1 MLRILFSKAQPGSRA
16 SLSSLWIFIA
26 AALFFAVLPANAQI
40 VDRFPNDSDVTAENA
55 AEQSINQAQ
64 QNWALGQSI
73 GADYA
78 SDGGKFNSGSG
89 KYQTHPWRGTLGRN
103 PVESY
108 LEWFLDSKYVV
119 GLGEGT
125 SLPSLDD
132 FKTFMECIEP
142 RLVLPIC
149 PMFCWPMAE
158 RFDGSFT
165 SCPVR
170 DNHGYI
176 FAYWWPEQV
185 IELNNFGTYALN
197 PILFGRVD
205 LMEPIVTTILQ
216 PLLEPFTDVALT
228 IKGGS
233 HPSPS
238 FPSGLRSDPHIGQT
252 HHAGLLP
259 GDQTLV
265 TEAHVARTYVAKRT
279 SEQRD
284 PNEGELD
291 FIWKKKKF
299 ICIPIFFWYNGYKKG
314 NDKCWYT
321 THPED
326 GDVIHAYTESPI
338 FAFYWRFP
346 EMSALLNQDFY
357 FASVPVAVGGSPV
370 GMITPQGLTLIGS
383 YVQMRSCASYRAE
396 RWQNRYEDLEDAF
409 WSPFNPIPG
418 IIGDDSL
425 QHRDRICYY
434 GGGSLFPPTG
444 QMMGHFSPLPSAAYF
459 ARRAL
464 YLAAHVNN
472 SNPTNIFSDR
482 ADKLQ
487 RVFPE
492 PGECF
497 RVNEI
502 DEYNPG
508 LFPKDAVRPD
518 QLGSIRYIHWN
529 MRVGCVC
536 QYRGGYPIPF
546 LPSILWPFPIGQ
558 GCHNWWL
565 EDDESMGN
573 EEHQGIQGLFD
584 PLPPWPYFWP
594 LLPVPYTEAAIQLY
608 PYLL

>member
-1 MLRILFSKAQPGSRA
+1 MPFQLSFAVCALLLFLGLPTSAFAQPLG
-16 SLSSLWIFIA
+16 W
-26 AALFFAVLPANAQI
+26 
-40 VDRFPNDSDVTAENA
+40 DRFPNDSDVTAENA
-55 AEQSINQAQ
+55 AQQSIQQAQ
-64 QNWALGQSI
+64 QNWQLGQSI

-78 SDGGKFNSGSG
+78 SDGGKFDPNSG
-89 KYQTHPWRGTLGRN
+89 KYQKHPWRGQIGRN
-103 PVESY
+103 PIESY

-125 SLPSLDD
+125 SFPTLQD
-132 FKTFMECIEP
+132 FQTFMECIEP

-149 PMFCWPMAE
+149 PMFCWPMEE

-165 SCPVR
+165 SCPIR
-170 DNHGYI
+170 RNAGYV

-185 IELNNFGTYALN
+185 IELNNFGTYSLN
-197 PILFGRVD
+197 PLLFGRID
-205 LMEPIVTTILQ
+205 LMEPLVTQALDLILPQ
-216 PLLEPFTDVALT
+216 FTQQMLAL
-228 IKGGS
+228 KGGS
-233 HPSPS
+233 VPAPG
-238 FPSGLRSDPHIGQT
+238 FPSGLRSDPNLGQT

-265 TEAHVARTYVAKRT
+265 TEAHVARTYVAKHT

-284 PNEGELD
+284 PTEGELD

-299 ICIPIFFWYNGYKKG
+299 ICIPVFFWYNGYKKG
-314 NDKCWYT
+314 NDKCWYS

-326 GDVIHAYTESPI
+326 GDVVHAYTESPI
-338 FAFYWRFP
+338 FALYWRFP
-346 EMSALLNQDFY
+346 EMSVLLNQDY
-357 FASVPVAVGGSPV
+357 YMASVPVAVGGSPV
-370 GMITPQGLTLIGS
+370 GMITPQGLTHIGS

-396 RWQNRYEDLEDAF
+396 RWQNRYEDLEYAF
-409 WSPFNPIPG
+409 TSLQNPIPG

-425 QHRDRICYY
+425 QHMDRICYY

-444 QMMGHFSPLPSAAYF
+444 TMMGHFSPLPSAAYF

-464 YLAAHVNN
+464 YLAAHVGQGNT
-472 SNPTNIFSDR
+472 NPTNIFSDR

-497 RVNEI
+497 RVNDI
-502 DEYNPG
+502 DEYNTS

-536 QYRGGYPIPF
+536 EYRGGYPIPF
-546 LPSILWPFPIGQ
+546 LPPILWPFPIGE
-558 GCHNWWL
+558 GCHNWFL
-565 EDDESMGN
+565 KDDESMGN
-573 EEHQGIQGLFD
+573 KENQPIQGLFD

-594 LLPVPYTEAAIQLY
+594 LLPLPYVESAMQLW
-608 PYLL
+608 PYII